1 MKREFSTTLLVAFF
15 LVLLPFQTVLAEH
28 PDEDMSFTEPHTGVD
43 FPVGWFDGHYG
54 ADEIHI
60 HFRVIYPAM
69 EDGESANMA
78 GNGPFSWVQF
88 FGDDGENIEDYMQLS
103 TLLAQRGH
111 IVVVH
116 LGVSDATD
124 FAETLTNI
132 QTGYEYMTMLNESTD
147 VIMGSFGQIDL
158 NHWGLGGHGHG
169 AASAYGVLPFWN
181 ERSGTPG
188 AQPPRAV
195 FGLGADFSSW
205 DSDEHW
211 TTLAP
216 SGWSI
221 EPATPSTGLFI
232 TGTLDGV
239 AEFNEV
245 TAVLGASDELGWHAM
260 QLLGANHYQFQDST
274 SFTEGFGDEDASIT
288 QEEQHQRSVEHVVP
302 YLGVMLHGD
311 HESFRSAFNRP
322 NAPNTLSDPN
332 SYIAEDLRASHF
344 VNILNQTLAPAN
356 TTTFNTQ
363 DTVNW
368 RVDWSLRN
376 GTSPAQIPSE
386 WLVEIECTVTGMS
399 PAEGSMTSSNQA
411 ECLFPMADVA
421 PGPHVM
427 EMQIRVEGAPTTVQ
441 QAFTRTDAPLM
452 FTSPVPF
459 IDVEQRSSVEV
470 DAAVFA
476 SDPDGQGVIFIEA
489 ELNGGAIGNFSTSI
503 SSSGSKLIVYHTA
516 PGEYVDGADVRLKI
530 RATGDGVTD
539 EGEVEAMIRVVPVD
553 DPVVLTDTVPSQ
565 TLIEDGD
572 SKTIVLGNYV
582 EDPEGEVLIASVLGE
597 TQGTSGPVGFSII
610 DGVLTIT
617 PLPNMNGASVLHLL
631 VGDGVNPAVELDVP
645 LYIEPIND
653 PLIVNTSFWN
663 VELDEDASIALNLSD
678 MAWDLDGDVL
688 FWTIEDGSANVNVV
702 RAASQIIVSGEVDF
716 AGFDTN
722 VYLNVSDG
730 QNTQSG
736 IMNITVVNQPDAPVV
751 TIKELTPVDDRS
763 GGLMWWVYD
772 PDGSVP
778 SEANVSVNGSMLAN
792 LSHSCSFDESTSTNR
807 CLTFLE
813 YPAEANGTV
822 QIRVAVMDGDL
833 GTESASYLTVNLSKA
848 VTNVPPP
855 PNTDSADGAFP
866 LTTVGLISGAAVI
879 LIFLVVFIARRQDS
893 DPMAQLTT
901 EEHAEQSME
910 SSSGGLLARAHSKR

>member
-1 MKREFSTTLLVAFF
+1 MRQNFSAFF
-15 LVLLPFQTVLAEH
+15 LTFLLALMPLQSVAEVH
-28 PDEDMSFTEPHTGVD
+28 PSESADFEEVHTGPD
-43 FPVGWFDGHYG
+43 YPVGWFDGHYG
-54 ADEIHI
+54 EDGENIHY
-60 HFRVIYPAM
+60 RLIYPGM

-78 GNGPFSWVQF
+78 GNGPFTWIQF
-88 FGDDGENIEDYMQLS
+88 FGDDGEELEDYMQVS
-103 TLLAQRGH
+103 TLLAKRGH

-124 FAETLTNI
+124 FDRTLTDI
-132 QTGYEYMTMLNESTD
+132 QTVYEYMVMLNESND

-188 AQPPRAV
+188 AQPPRGV

-205 DSDEHW
+205 PAGEHW

-216 SGWSI
+216 SDWSVD
-221 EPATPSTGLFI
+221 PAIPSTGLFI

-239 AEFNEV
+239 SEFNEV
-245 TAVLGASDELGWHAM
+245 TDVLGASDQLGWHAM

-288 QEEQHQRSVEHVVP
+288 QEEQLQRSVEHVVP
-302 YLGVMLHGD
+302 YLNVMLHGD
-311 HESFRSAFNRP
+311 HDSFRSAFNRP
-322 NAPNTLSDPN
+322 DSVNTPSDPN
-332 SYIAEDLRASHF
+332 AYIDENLAGSQLLTEVS
-344 VNILNQTLAPAN
+344 QTFAPTN
-356 TTTFNTQ
+356 TTVFSTQ
-363 DTVNW
+363 ETVNW
-368 RVDWSLRN
+368 RVNWTLRD
-376 GTSPAQIPSE
+376 GTPPANISSS
-386 WLVEIECTVTGMS
+386 WTTEIECNIIGMPSSVGSLTVTS
-399 PAEGSMTSSNQA
+399 EA
-411 ECLFPMADVA
+411 ECLYPMADVA

-427 EMQIRVEGAPTTVQ
+427 QMQIRVEGAPMTLQ
-441 QAFTRTDAPLM
+441 QAFTRTDAPLV

-476 SDPDGQGVIFIEA
+476 SDPDGQDVIFIEA

-503 SSSGSKLIVYHTA
+503 SSSGSTLIVYHTA

-582 EDPEGEVLIASVLGE
+582 EDPEGEVLIATVLGE
-597 TQGTSGPVGFSII
+597 TQGTSGPVGFTII

-617 PLPNMNGASVLHLL
+617 PLPNMNGASILHLL

-653 PLIVNTSFWN
+653 PMIVNTSFWN
-663 VELDEDASIALNLSD
+663 VELEEDASIALNLSE

-702 RAASQIIVSGEVDF
+702 RAASQIIVSGEVDY

-730 QNTQSG
+730 QNTHSG
-736 IMNITVVNQPDAPVV
+736 IMNITVANLPDAPVV

-848 VTNVPPP
+848 VTNAPPP
-855 PNTDSADGAFP
+855 PSTDSADGAFP

-893 DPMAQLTT
+893 TPMAQLTT
-901 EEHAEQSME
+901 EEPAEQSME